1 MEVLMHHLQQRILPH
16 LPRAFTTPC
25 KSHSSCAAGHSPNPT
40 PIGSISRP
48 STHLPL
54 VSRLFQ
60 PSNLRDVGQESR
72 AQGEMT
78 CKSQRLMQQA
88 GLIHPSNP
96 GCYYYLPATVRSME
110 KLVRLI
116 DQEMQ
121 RIGGQKLDM
130 PSLCSAELW
139 RRSER
144 WDLMGKEL
152 FRLRDRHGAEYCLG
166 PTHEE
171 AVTELLASQGTLS
184 YRQLPL
190 MLYQMTRKFRD
201 EPKPRFG
208 LLRGREFY
216 MKDMYTFD
224 VSEEAAYH
232 TYESVCQAY
241 NRLFSRL
248 GLRIVQVQAD
258 TGKIGGKLSHE
269 FQLPADIGEDRLLVC
284 GSCSFSANVE
294 TMEPG
299 RTDCPQCQAGTLVES
314 KGIEEFDKVPMF
326 MKTAPDEIDPMKHP
340 ELAAI
345 QSIIHDDDRPLEEQ
359 AESLKDEG
367 NDYFKEKNYKKA
379 IVSYTAGLKKNCSDS
394 NVNAILL
401 TNRAAA
407 HFHLGNMRS
416 ALNDSV
422 AAKKFKPDHLKAL
435 IRGASCCMELK
446 KYTDAL
452 LWCEEGLKL
461 QPTDKKL
468 LELRATADKHK
479 RAAERDARKEKV
491 KEKKELSER
500 EALLV
505 AIKGRGIKLLK
516 PKQRPKRSSDSDDD
530 NRGPS
535 RDMAGLDLDGL
546 CSVEA
551 TGATVFLDDQG
562 VMHWPV
568 LFLYP
573 EHQQT
578 DFISAFSESSSFL
591 DHLTLMFGEELPPW
605 DTNRKYSPQNLQLF
619 FEDHEKES
627 LYQVNPETPLIK
639 ILQHKRCFVKAGS
652 PSFVILV
659 NGSPFCEK
667 FLSERKTFR
676 L

>member
-25 KSHSSCAAGHSPNPT
+25 KSHSSCAAGHNPNPT

-224 VSEEAAYH
+224 V
-232 TYESVCQAY
+232 
-241 NRLFSRL
+241 
-248 GLRIVQVQAD
+248 QAD

-294 TMEPG
+294 TMQPG

-468 LELRATADKHK
+468 LDLRATADKHK
-479 RAAERDARKEKV
+479 RAAERDARKAKV
-491 KEKKELSER
+491 KEKKEFSER
-500 EALLV
+500 EALLA

-535 RDMAGLDLDGL
+535 RAMAGLDLDGL

-551 TGATVFLDDQG
+551 TGATVFLDEQG

-619 FEDHEKES
+619 FEDYEKES

-659 NGSPFCEK
+659 KGSPFCEK
-667 FLSERKTFR
+667 FLSERKTIR

>member
-224 VSEEAAYH
+224 
-232 TYESVCQAY
+232 
-241 NRLFSRL
+241 
-248 GLRIVQVQAD
+248 VQAD

-479 RAAERDARKEKV
+479 RAAERDARKAKV

-500 EALLV
+500 EALLA

-535 RDMAGLDLDGL
+535 RAMAGLDLDGL

-551 TGATVFLDDQG
+551 TGATVFLDEQG

-667 FLSERKTFR
+667 FLSERKTIR